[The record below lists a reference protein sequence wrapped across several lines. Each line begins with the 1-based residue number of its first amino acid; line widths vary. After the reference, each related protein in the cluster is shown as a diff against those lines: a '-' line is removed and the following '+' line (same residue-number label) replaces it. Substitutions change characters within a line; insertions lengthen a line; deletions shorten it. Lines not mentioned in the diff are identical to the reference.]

1 MRTRILGTGS
11 CLPDNVVTNDD
22 LAKIVDTSDEW
33 IYSRTGIRKRRIA
46 VKGKDTTGTLA
57 VAAARRALDNA
68 HLSADDIDV
77 IIVATSS
84 ADYAFPN
91 TASIVQMHLGASD
104 SMCMDISAACTGF
117 IYALSIAEAYI
128 QSGQFCNALVIGAD
142 IVSSHIDWKE
152 RSSCVLFGD
161 GAGAVVLG
169 ISDKA
174 QNSGKFSCLHADGS
188 KGYVLTSEERAK
200 RMDNIVDRIHMDGQ
214 EVFKFA
220 VKKVPE
226 AIEEVL
232 LKADVKK
239 EEIKYF
245 VLHQANIRIIESV
258 ARRLGIKMDKFPSNL
273 NEYGNT
279 SAASIPILLDELN
292 RSGKLTAGDR
302 IVMAGFGAGLS
313 WGSTLMEW

>member
-33 IYSRTGIRKRRIA
+33 IYSRTGIRKRCIA
-46 VKGKDTTGTLA
+46 VRGKDTTGTLA
-57 VAAARRALDNA
+57 VAAAQRALDNA
-68 HLSADDIDV
+68 HLSVDDIDV

-91 TASIVQMHLGASD
+91 TASIVQMHLGVSD

-117 IYALSIAEAYI
+117 IYALSIAEVYI
-128 QSGQFCNALVIGAD
+128 QSGQFRNALVIGAD

-169 ISDKA
+169 ISDEA
-174 QNSGKFSCLHADGS
+174 QSSGKFSCLHADGS

>member
-57 VAAARRALDNA
+57 VAAAQRALDNA

-104 SMCMDISAACTGF
+104 TMCMDISAACTGF

-128 QSGQFCNALVIGAD
+128 QSGQFRNALVIGAD

-169 ISDKA
+169 IADEVQS
-174 QNSGKFSCLHADGS
+174 SGKFSCLHADGS

-258 ARRLGIKMDKFPSNL
+258 AKRLGLEMDKFPSNL